1 MSRQVVAPPGVTPA
15 APFSLGIRAGGF
27 LFVSGQ
33 TAREGG
39 VGRIPEGIREQTR
52 VCLENVKRIVE
63 EGGTSLDK
71 VVKVNVF
78 LTDMDNFAEM
88 NEVYRTYFPQEPP
101 TRTAVEVSALPRP
114 EFLIEIEAIALL

>member
-15 APFSLGIRAGGF
+15 APFSLGIKAGDF

-52 VCLENVKRIVE
+52 VCLENGCRRHRRVL
-63 EGGTSLDK
+63 TS
-71 VVKVNVF
+71 
-78 LTDMDNFAEM
+78 T
-88 NEVYRTYFPQEPP
+88 TSS
-101 TRTAVEVSALPRP
+101 TAG
-114 EFLIEIEAIALL
+114 